1 MWLYNYR
8 MLSIDVKGVFMAY
21 HVTLMSN
28 LVSILDSGLIPQ
40 IGENSKELGETED
53 RVYAFIDK
61 DSTENALLNWLGELY
76 EEVDEDLV
84 ILEIDDSH
92 FDFILDSNG
101 DVFFECYA
109 YNKIPPSAITK
120 IISEEEWSQLI

>member
-1 MWLYNYR
+1 MF
-8 MLSIDVKGVFMAY
+8 SIGVKGVFMAY
-21 HVTLMSN
+21 HVTLMNN

-109 YNKIPPSAITK
+109 YNKIPPSAINK
-120 IISEEEWSQLI
+120 N

>member
-1 MWLYNYR
+1 
-8 MLSIDVKGVFMAY
+8 MLLIDKGVFVAY

-61 DSTENALLNWLGELY
+61 DSTENALLNWLGEIY
-76 EEVDEDLV
+76 EDMEVDLV
-84 ILEIDDSH
+84 ILEVDDSH
-92 FDFILDSNG
+92 FDFIFDSNG

-109 YNKIPPSAITK
+109 YSKIPPSAIIK
-120 IISEEEWSQLI
+120 VISEEEWSMSLL